1 MDLNELLS
9 RPDTSYASEDELAS
23 ALAHPVCTL
32 RTWRCRRKGPPAV
45 AVGRTIRYRIGA
57 LRAWLLA
64 KESDFDA
71 ARQGVRRRRR
81 VA

>member
-23 ALAHPVCTL
+23 ALSHPVCTL

-64 KESDFDA
+64 MERDFDA
-71 ARQGVRRRRR
+71 ERKGGRRRRR

>member
-1 MDLNELLS
+1 MDLNQLLS
-9 RPDTSYASEDELAS
+9 RTDASYATEDELAS
-23 ALAHPVCTL
+23 ALSHPICTL

-64 KESDFDA
+64 RESDFDEE
-71 ARQGVRRRRR
+71 RQGIRRRRR